1 MKRILVP
8 TDFSSNANKALD
20 YAVCLSKKA
29 GAELILLHAC
39 ELIHNPFKD
48 KKQSIEEHNQ
58 LVQNKALE
66 QLSILK
72 QSIVETEQL
81 QLMTELYDGGVIESI
96 MEAAETSRA
105 DLIVMGTLGRTG
117 ITSKILGSKTAAL
130 LSQSRVPVLAVPFAY
145 EWEEPK
151 RILLALNTPKED
163 ISLLKPAFE
172 IAALFQADVRTAIF
186 SDVHEEAVEIMVH
199 SQNSYSIQAKLQK
212 KYPNTFV
219 KAVHLSGTDFY
230 NVVQEYITANDIN
243 LLVMI
248 THKRSVT
255 QQVFH
260 RSMTRAMNYHTTIPL
275 LSIHA

>member
-48 KKQSIEEHNQ
+48 KKLLIEEHNQ
-58 LVQNKALE
+58 LVQNLALE
-66 QLSILK
+66 KLNLLK

-81 QLMTELYDGGVIESI
+81 LLMTELYDGGVIESI
-96 MEAAETSRA
+96 MEAAETSGA

-117 ITSKILGSKTAAL
+117 ITSKILGSKTAAV
-130 LSQSRVPVLAVPFAY
+130 LSQSRIPVLVVPFAY

-151 RILLALNTPKED
+151 RILLALNTPKENVH
-163 ISLLKPAFE
+163 LLNPAFE
-172 IAALFQADVRTAIF
+172 IAGLFQADVRAAIF
-186 SDVHEEAVEIMVH
+186 SDLHKEAVEVLAH
-199 SQNSYSIQAKLQK
+199 SNDIYSIQEKMQK
-212 KYPNTFV
+212 KHPDTFV
-219 KAVHLSGTDFY
+219 KAVHLSGTDFHGA
-230 NVVQEYITANDIN
+230 VQEYITTNDIN

-248 THKRSVT
+248 THKRRVA

-260 RSMTRAMNYHTTIPL
+260 RSMTREMSYHTTIPL
-275 LSIHA
+275 LSILA